1 MTSNSISDQTKENLN
16 SSFQMPEPT
25 IVEPHKIQ
33 TFEWIDFP
41 EKYQEISYMSA
52 FLKEKHAEDLDY
64 LALDIEDFNLDQ
76 IKERNTSMNDIIK
89 DQYLRILKYG
99 NVSSFQSKQKKTPE
113 KSQENENIYD
123 LDDSFIDDS
132 DIDQGMIKM
141 EVYQAQYTDYLC
153 NQGGVGDILRTEHY
167 KNRLNDLESI
177 RKFTM
182 EDKKVYMKKPTK
194 KQSKKNKK
202 KNNFV
207 KEKKTPKKS
216 RQIVEISSEEDEKKP
231 KLFRFENLRPEEKKM
246 EKDEEVL
253 ENKGAEEGKIVSET
267 TSTVET
273 NSKGKKSVN
282 TKEKPSV
289 KKEKLSVKKDESK
302 RKRDSMV
309 KKNEIFNANHPT
321 LGKFKTSANK

>member
-1 MTSNSISDQTKENLN
+1 MTSTSISEQTKENLI
-16 SSFQMPEPT
+16 SSLQMPEPT
-25 IVEPHKIQ
+25 MEQSSKIQ
-33 TFEWIDFP
+33 AFEWIDFP
-41 EKYQEISYMSA
+41 ANYQEISYMSA

-113 KSQENENIYD
+113 KSQENIYD

-132 DIDQGMIKM
+132 DLDQGLIKM
-141 EVYQAQYTDYLC
+141 EVYQAQYADYLC
-153 NQGGVGDILRTEHY
+153 NEGGVGAILRTEHY

-182 EDKKVYMKKPTK
+182 EDKKVYMKKQPRE

-202 KNNFV
+202 KTNIT

-216 RQIVEISSEEDEKKP
+216 REIVEISSEEDEKKP
-231 KLFRFENLRPEEKKM
+231 SLLHFENLRPEVKEEENKM
-246 EKDEEVL
+246 EKNEEIL
-253 ENKGAEEGKIVSET
+253 KEEERKIASET

-273 NSKGKKSVN
+273 NSKGKKSVKA
-282 TKEKPSV
+282 KEKPSA
-289 KKEKLSVKKDESK
+289 KKDESK

-321 LGKFKTSANK
+321 LGKYKVSKTK